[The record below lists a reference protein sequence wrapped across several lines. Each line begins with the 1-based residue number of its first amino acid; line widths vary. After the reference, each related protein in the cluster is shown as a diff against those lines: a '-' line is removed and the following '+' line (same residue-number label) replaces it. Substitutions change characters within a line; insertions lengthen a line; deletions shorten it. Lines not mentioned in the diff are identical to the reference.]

1 MKKNIDVEFDL
12 SPMEIAEAIWRMD
25 CDEQICLLA
34 HLAMIDVSWNIAMQM
49 QSVSDNLNEETD
61 ETQRLV
67 RSFVDELY
75 EYLHK

>member
-12 SPMEIAEAIWRMD
+12 SPMEIAEAIWGMD

>member
-1 MKKNIDVEFDL
+1 MKKNVNVEFDL
-12 SPMEIAEAIWRMD
+12 SPMEVAKALWEMD
-25 CDEQICLLA
+25 CDEQVWLLA
-34 HLAMIDVSWNIAMQM
+34 HLVTIDNPGKIAMQM
-49 QSVSDNLNEETD
+49 QSVSDSLNEKTD